1 MRQLR
6 NLRAETEDLGEY
18 KGMKQRIITA
28 AILIVILFAALF
40 FYYTPVFNV
49 IVSIICM
56 MATYEILHA
65 YGLLKNIPL
74 SIVNFAFSALV
85 PFFMMQGLSHYVMPI
100 TFVYVI
106 AQFIVVIADSKRVMV
121 SQVATMFF
129 TTFVTSFAFSTI
141 AYMKVVHPQHSMFY
155 CFIMFIAAWI
165 TDSGAYFTGRLLG
178 KHKMAPYISPHK
190 TWEGAVGGVLASTIG
205 AVIAGLVY
213 QAICSSSGTMVEIDF
228 LLLALTGCAASI
240 IGELGDLSASC
251 IKRQCNIKDFG
262 SIMPGHGG
270 ILDRFDSLMFV
281 APFVFL
287 VVKYFPI
294 AG

>member
-1 MRQLR
+1 M
-6 NLRAETEDLGEY
+6 GEY
-18 KGMKQRIITA
+18 NGMKQRIITA
-28 AILIVILFAALF
+28 AVLVLILFAALF

-65 YGLLKNIPL
+65 YGLLKNLPL
-74 SIVNFAFSALV
+74 SIVNFTFSALV
-85 PFFMMQGLSHYVMPI
+85 PFFMTPMLSRYVMPI
-100 TFVYVI
+100 TFVYVL
-106 AQFIVVIADSKRVMV
+106 AQFIVVIANSKQVQV
-121 SQVATMFF
+121 SQVSTMFF
-129 TTFVTSFAFSTI
+129 TTFVASFAFSTI

-165 TDSGAYFTGRLLG
+165 TDTGAYFTGRFFG

-190 TWEGAVGGVLASTIG
+190 TWEGAVGGVVFSTLG
-205 AVIAGLVY
+205 AVIAGLIY
-213 QAICSSSGTMVEIDF
+213 QAIAAAGGSTVGINF
-228 LLLALTGCAASI
+228 LLLAAAGLTASV

-251 IKRQCNIKDFG
+251 IKRQCGIKDFG

-281 APFVFL
+281 APYVFL

-294 AG
+294 AA

>member
-1 MRQLR
+1 MR
-6 NLRAETEDLGEY
+6 NFRAETEDLGEY

-85 PFFMMQGLSHYVMPI
+85 PFFMVSGLSRYVMPV
-100 TFVYVI
+100 TFLYVI

-141 AYMKVVHPQHSMFY
+141 AYMKVLHPQHSMFY

-165 TDSGAYFTGRLLG
+165 TDSGAYFTGRLFG

-190 TWEGAVGGVLASTIG
+190 TWEGAVGGVVASTIG
-205 AVIAGLVY
+205 AVAAGLIY
-213 QAICSSSGTMVEIDF
+213 QAIAASSGMTIEIHYP
-228 LLLALTGCAASI
+228 LLALTGCTASI

-251 IKRQCNIKDFG
+251 IKRQCGIKDFG

-287 VVKYFPI
+287 VVNYFPI

>member
-1 MRQLR
+1 MQPLR
-6 NLRAETEDLGEY
+6 NFRAATEDLGEY
-18 KGMKQRIITA
+18 NGMKQRIITA
-28 AILIVILFAALF
+28 AVLVLILFTALF

-65 YGLLKNIPL
+65 YGLLKNLPL
-74 SIVNFAFSALV
+74 SIVNFTFSALV
-85 PFFMMQGLSHYVMPI
+85 PFFMTPMLSRYVMPI
-100 TFVYVI
+100 TFVYVL
-106 AQFIVVIADSKRVMV
+106 AQFIVVIANSKQVQV

-129 TTFVTSFAFSTI
+129 TTFVTSFAFSTL

-165 TDSGAYFTGRLLG
+165 TDTGAYFTGRFFG

-190 TWEGAVGGVLASTIG
+190 TWEGAVGGVVFSTLG
-205 AVIAGLVY
+205 AVIAGLIY
-213 QAICSSSGTMVEIDF
+213 QAIAAAGGSTVEINF
-228 LLLALTGCAASI
+228 LLLAAAGLTASV

-251 IKRQCNIKDFG
+251 IKRQCGIKDFG

-281 APFVFL
+281 APFMFL

>member
-1 MRQLR
+1 MPPLR
-6 NLRAETEDLGEY
+6 NFAVETEDLEEY
-18 KGMKQRIITA
+18 NRMKQRIITA
-28 AILIVILFAALF
+28 AVLILILFAALF

-49 IVSIICM
+49 VVSIICM

-74 SIVNFAFSALV
+74 SIVNFAFSALT
-85 PFFMMQGLSHYVMPI
+85 PFFMMPGMRPFVMPI
-100 TFVYVI
+100 IFFYMI
-106 AQFIVVIADSKRVMV
+106 AQFIVVIADSKHVMV

-141 AYMKVVHPQHSMFY
+141 AYLKVVHRQDSMFY
-155 CFIMFIAAWI
+155 CFIMFIAAWV
-165 TDSGAYFTGRLLG
+165 TDSGAYFAGRLFG

-205 AVIAGLVY
+205 AVVAGLIY
-213 QAICSSSGTMVEIDF
+213 QAICSSGGLDIQVNY
-228 LLLALTGCAASI
+228 LLLALTGCLASI

-251 IKRQCNIKDFG
+251 IKRQCGIKDFG

-287 VVKYFPI
+287 VLNYFHI
-294 AG
+294 IL